1 MTYKQIKVINNPYN
15 DEQIKEKKDLIK
27 NKINEF
33 DKKIVSQDEM
43 AIYLNDKPS
52 NGWSEKGKDCI
63 IKSKKQLIKT
73 RFSISMTIDIDAN
86 INFTLKKGSMK
97 QDDFIGLLTKLNKK
111 YLKNKI
117 IFLDNARIHKSKK
130 AINYLEKNKINYIFN
145 IPYHSHLNPIEYVF
159 SLLRKK
165 LLSSDVEN
173 EKDIIK
179 VLVEFKKE
187 IIKEHVKNIFN
198 KCLKEIYN

>member
-1 MTYKQIKVINNPYN
+1 MYSFEIINSA
-15 DEQIKEKKDLIK
+15 IK
-27 NKINEF
+27 NYDLLGKNNIIGTKRIKIITDTF
-33 DKKIVSQDEM
+33 DIHINTLYRWLKKYSDKNLDYNIKSKYNNKKITDEM
-43 AIYLNDKPS
+43 ELF
-52 NGWSEKGKDCI
+52 I

-187 IIKEHVKNIFN
+187 I
-198 KCLKEIYN
+198 YN